1 MAQEKK
7 NIPEIG
13 ADANTASAPATST
26 VLKDDTKIKV
36 QARVPAVFYT
46 CPTTVETFSWLE
58 VGDNQEMTYKQLR
71 IMNSKYPRYF
81 SEKWLQPLDEVV
93 VKKLGLDKYFKNQI
107 RREDYRLLFGSD
119 VSAVKKLLSELS
131 VQTKEEM
138 KDKVVNYVKTGKIE
152 NAKIIRL
159 LEKQFGID
167 LMELV

>member
-7 NIPEIG
+7 INPETG

-26 VLKDDTKIKV
+26 VLKDDTKITV

-71 IMNSKYPRYF
+71 IMKSKYPRYF

-93 VKKLGLDKYFKNQI
+93 VKKLGLDQYFKNQI
-107 RREDYRLLFGSD
+107 KREDYRLLFGSD

-131 VQTKEEM
+131 VQAKEEM
-138 KDKVVNYVKTGKIE
+138 KDKIVNYVKTGKIE

>member
-13 ADANTASAPATST
+13 ADATTVSAPTTST

-93 VKKLGLDKYFKNQI
+93 VKKFGLDKYFKNQI

-131 VQTKEEM
+131 VQAKEEM